1 MQTKYLQTKTLLPLS
16 SRMAE
21 DRRLH
26 SEKVA
31 LRFGNNLRRCRMLA
45 GLSQEE
51 LGERASLHRTEIGR
65 IENGET
71 EPRLGTLHIL
81 AAALGVSLDRF
92 TEGLPVLATR
102 KPPPPRPK

>member
-1 MQTKYLQTKTLLPLS
+1 MRAPEEYADELATY
-16 SRMAE
+16 REGFAANV
-21 DRRLH
+21 RRLREEH
-26 SEKVA
+26 KPTW
-31 LRFGNNLRRCRMLA
+31 
-45 GLSQEE
+45 SQTD
-51 LGERASLHRTEIGR
+51 LHNATRLHRTEIGR